1 MIYPLV
7 FQNYTHA
14 LDFDAKF
21 RAKFIELL
29 NRYIALPPPTLPPT
43 TAAPTEN
50 ATTEDAVIP
59 DEEPTAQMTTE
70 PVPTTPYIL
79 STKKLYADSQ
89 DIVDDA
95 IDVPEE
101 TRRRRK
107 RSTDT
112 DLKNDDINYAG
123 PTPRVQPK
131 EGGSLQVSNFVTN
144 SSDPGKI
151 FNKNRGPLTSEV

>member
-1 MIYPLV
+1 MTLSLVPLALLARLPLLGIEQV
-7 FQNYTHA
+7 AAFLTHNDGS
-14 LDFDAKF
+14 DFNHWSH
-21 RAKFIELL
+21 LWS
-29 NRYIALPPPTLPPT
+29 
-43 TAAPTEN
+43 AAGYHTY

-112 DLKNDDINYAG
+112 DLKNEDINYAG

-151 FNKNRGPLTSEV
+151 FTKEIEVP